1 MAARHAVEKVVIA
14 AIIETLSIDE
24 IADLEAIYLV
34 GRGREFSEHYDS
46 ILQHARERRH
56 VDDDLWEA
64 VHYSCRDQSPECC
77 RLGLTILGRQ
87 IWLNGS
93 RPSEVANRER

>member
-64 VHYSCRDQSPECC
+64 VHYLVQKTNLQSAVAS
-77 RLGLTILGRQ
+77 GLTILGRPD
-87 IWLNGS
+87 L
-93 RPSEVANRER
+93 AERIETIGR